1 MKIMWNREKAT
12 RSVQNTVLRMIIA
25 VLKWTL
31 LTVVVIGKDKMKC
44 GKVEVLHTFDAD
56 GEMFLQNYLALL
68 AMQGK
73 PLRPSKHGTI
83 SLRIQSGMTLLN
95 IQINILSNL
104 NSAAQVMPN

>member
-1 MKIMWNREKAT
+1 
-12 RSVQNTVLRMIIA
+12 MIIA

-31 LTVVVIGKDKMKC
+31 LTVVVTGKDKMKC
-44 GKVEVLHTFDAD
+44 GKVEVLHAFDAD

-68 AMQGK
+68 AMQRK

-83 SLRIQSGMTLLN
+83 SLQIQLGMTLFN

-104 NSAAQVMPN
+104 NSAA

>member
-1 MKIMWNREKAT
+1 MMTALVARWNRMKIMWNREKAT
-12 RSVQNTVLRMIIA
+12 RSAQNTVLWMIIA

-56 GEMFLQNYLALL
+56 GEIFLQNYLVLL

-73 PLRPSKHGTI
+73 RY
-83 SLRIQSGMTLLN
+83 SLRSTELFHYRYN
-95 IQINILSNL
+95 
-104 NSAAQVMPN
+104 